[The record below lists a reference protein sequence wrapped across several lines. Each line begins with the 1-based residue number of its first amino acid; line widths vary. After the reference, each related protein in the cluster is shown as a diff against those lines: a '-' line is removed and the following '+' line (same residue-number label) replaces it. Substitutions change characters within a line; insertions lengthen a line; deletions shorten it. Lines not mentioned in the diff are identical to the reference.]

1 MPRYKFGIR
10 GVSQKTSVLREK
22 LAWYHLVKHT
32 YIIHDW
38 GGKKRCIFYSW
49 AEVYGIIDE
58 KRGNMLDIFVTSRVR
73 RKIIVVFAKYPDFK
87 THVRG
92 LAKLI
97 KEDPGNIQREL
108 TRMTEGNFLIMT
120 KKGNTRI
127 YQTNKQFP
135 ILKELQSIV
144 IKTQKGSKPN
154 KTIG

>member
-1 MPRYKFGIR
+1 
-10 GVSQKTSVLREK
+10 
-22 LAWYHLVKHT
+22 
-32 YIIHDW
+32 
-38 GGKKRCIFYSW
+38 
-49 AEVYGIIDE
+49 
-58 KRGNMLDIFVTSRVR
+58 MLEIFVTSRVR
-73 RKIIVVFAKYPDFK
+73 RKILVVFAKYPDFR

-108 TRMTEGNFLIMT
+108 ERMVAGNFLTVT
-120 KKGNTRI
+120 KRGKTKV

-144 IKTQKGSKPN
+144 IKSQKGSKPS

>member
-1 MPRYKFGIR
+1 
-10 GVSQKTSVLREK
+10 
-22 LAWYHLVKHT
+22 
-32 YIIHDW
+32 
-38 GGKKRCIFYSW
+38 
-49 AEVYGIIDE
+49 
-58 KRGNMLDIFVTSRVR
+58 MLEIFVTSRVR

-108 TRMTEGNFLIMT
+108 NHMVDGKFLIVT
-120 KKGNTRI
+120 KKGNTKI

-144 IKTQKGSKPN
+144 IKSQKGNKPN

>member
-1 MPRYKFGIR
+1 
-10 GVSQKTSVLREK
+10 
-22 LAWYHLVKHT
+22 
-32 YIIHDW
+32 
-38 GGKKRCIFYSW
+38 
-49 AEVYGIIDE
+49 
-58 KRGNMLDIFVTSRVR
+58 MLDIFVTSRVR
-73 RKIIVVFAKYPDFK
+73 RKIIIVFAKYPDFK

-108 TRMTEGNFLIMT
+108 TRMVNGNFLIMT

-144 IKTQKGSKPN
+144 IKSQKGSKPS
-154 KTIG
+154 KMIG

>member
-1 MPRYKFGIR
+1 
-10 GVSQKTSVLREK
+10 
-22 LAWYHLVKHT
+22 
-32 YIIHDW
+32 
-38 GGKKRCIFYSW
+38 
-49 AEVYGIIDE
+49 
-58 KRGNMLDIFVTSRVR
+58 MLDLFVTSRVR

-97 KEDPGNIQREL
+97 REDPGNIQREL
-108 TRMTEGNFLIMT
+108 TRMADKKFLLVTKRGNV
-120 KKGNTRI
+120 RI

-144 IKTQKGSKPN
+144 IKSQKGNKPS

>member
-1 MPRYKFGIR
+1 
-10 GVSQKTSVLREK
+10 
-22 LAWYHLVKHT
+22 
-32 YIIHDW
+32 
-38 GGKKRCIFYSW
+38 
-49 AEVYGIIDE
+49 
-58 KRGNMLDIFVTSRVR
+58 MLDLFVTSRVR

-97 KEDPGNIQREL
+97 REDSGNIQREL
-108 TRMTEGNFLIMT
+108 TRMADKKFLLVMKRGNV
-120 KKGNTRI
+120 RI

-144 IKTQKGSKPN
+144 IKSQKGNKPS